1 MAPSCARRPRG
12 WKGIVRS
19 RYASTVVSTELD
31 EVDDR
36 IVEILRA
43 DGRISWK
50 HLAARVHLAPSSVAE
65 RVRRLE
71 DRGVIVGYSAQV
83 DPGQLGRSVRA
94 VIDVS
99 LVPGD
104 QADAFEQRVVERNE
118 VVLAAYVTG
127 SADYTM
133 VVECVGADGLDAFVR
148 WVRADEAVART
159 ESKLML
165 RSIVG

>member
-1 MAPSCARRPRG
+1 M
-12 WKGIVRS
+12 
-19 RYASTVVSTELD
+19 VSTDIDSLDARIIDELRHRGRMSWRD
-31 EVDDR
+31 
-36 IVEILRA
+36 LA
-43 DGRISWK
+43 D
-50 HLAARVHLAPSSVAE
+50 RVHLAPSSVAE

-71 DRGVIVGYSAQV
+71 ERGVITGYGARV
-83 DPGQLGRSVRA
+83 DPAALGRSVRA

-104 QADAFEQRVVERNE
+104 EADAFEARVVEREE

>member
-1 MAPSCARRPRG
+1 MDSSDNDAIDA
-12 WKGIVRS
+12 
-19 RYASTVVSTELD
+19 
-31 EVDDR
+31 R
-36 IVEILRA
+36 IVELLR
-43 DGRISWK
+43 DCGRMSWRD
-50 HLAARVHLAPSSVAE
+50 LAEHVHLAPSSVAE

-71 DRGVIVGYSAQV
+71 ERGVIVGYGAKV
-83 DPGQLGRSVRA
+83 DPAAMGRSVRA

-104 QADAFEQRVVERNE
+104 EADAFEQRVVERDE

-133 VVECVGADGLDAFVR
+133 VVECEGADGLDAFVR
-148 WVRADEAVART
+148 WVRADGAVART

>member
-1 MAPSCARRPRG
+1 MSWRD
-12 WKGIVRS
+12 
-19 RYASTVVSTELD
+19 L
-31 EVDDR
+31 
-36 IVEILRA
+36 A
-43 DGRISWK
+43 D
-50 HLAARVHLAPSSVAE
+50 HVHLAPSSVAE

-71 DRGVIVGYSAQV
+71 ERGVITGYGARV
-83 DPGQLGRSVRA
+83 DPEALGRSVRA

-104 QADAFEQRVVERNE
+104 EADAFEARVVEREE

-133 VVECVGADGLDAFVR
+133 VVECAGADGLDAFVR

-165 RSIVG
+165 RAIVG